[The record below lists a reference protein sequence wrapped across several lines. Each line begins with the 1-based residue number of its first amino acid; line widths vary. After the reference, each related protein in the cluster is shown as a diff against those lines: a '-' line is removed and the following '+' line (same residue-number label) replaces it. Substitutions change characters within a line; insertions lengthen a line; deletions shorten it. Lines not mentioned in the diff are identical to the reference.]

1 MDESSLSYR
10 QQQEKVNAHFQA
22 EAPYWKD
29 IYARKTM
36 YAELYRARLATTL
49 AWIGDLVLAPGSR
62 VLEVGCGAGF
72 LSVELAKR
80 GLRVHAI
87 DSTET
92 MVELTRQHAEESGVT
107 ELLSVGVG
115 DVCDLAWEDGC
126 FDLVVALGVIP
137 WLERP
142 EMAIREMARVSVP
155 GGHVLLTDGNQ
166 AALNLLLD
174 PWKNPA
180 LASLRRRSKGML
192 EWMRIL
198 HQSPKPTMAIFHDRR
213 FIDEALASA
222 ELIKIKGMTLGFGT
236 FTFLHR
242 KILPERLGIAL
253 NHQLQSLANR
263 NVPLLRSTGLTYLV
277 LATKPALP
285 HSEQS
290 LSAEQLVYCAAKGQ
304 SFENGD
310 VDGGPVLPE

>member
-92 MVELTRQHAEESGVT
+92 MVELTRRHAEESGVT

-126 FDLVVALGVIP
+126 FDLVVALGVIT

-142 EMAIREMARVSVP
+142 EMAIREMARVSMP
-155 GGHVLLTDGNQ
+155 GGHVLLTADNRKR
-166 AALNLLLD
+166 LIYLLD
-174 PWKNPA
+174 PAMNPA
-180 LASLRRRSKGML
+180 LAPLRRNMRSILERIGVLCGSQGRIKENLYDIDFIDLALAKAKLTKVKGTTFGFGPFTFL
-192 EWMRIL
+192 G
-198 HQSPKPTMAIFHDRR
+198 RR
-213 FIDEALASA
+213 FIPKFFD
-222 ELIKIKGMTLGFGT
+222 IM
-236 FTFLHR
+236 LHSHMQR
-242 KILPERLGIAL
+242 
-253 NHQLQSLANR
+253 LANR
-263 NVPLLRSTGLTYLV
+263 HVPGFNTGGSQYLV
-277 LATKPALP
+277 LARK
-285 HSEQS
+285 
-290 LSAEQLVYCAAKGQ
+290 SASRLHKHATSSGEFVSASDKDH
-304 SFENGD
+304 E
-310 VDGGPVLPE
+310 V

>member
-1 MDESSLSYR
+1 MDKNDVALRR
-10 QQQEKVNAHFQA
+10 QQAELNEYFQA
-22 EAPYWKD
+22 QSSYWKD
-29 IYARKTM
+29 VYASSGPQAEIY
-36 YAELYRARLATTL
+36 RLRQAVVL

-87 DSTET
+87 DSTQT
-92 MVELTRQHAEESGVT
+92 MVELTRRHAEESGVT

-263 NVPLLRSTGLTYLV
+263 NVPFLRSTGLTYLV

-290 LSAEQLVYCAAKGQ
+290 LSAEQLIYCAAKGQ